1 MKIFAFLSLFF
12 LALPVTVN
20 AQKELLKFE
29 HPLIDA
35 GTMTE
40 DDAPRTFTFVGK
52 NVSKKILHITQV
64 RTTCGCTSSYVK
76 GDVMKPGDTCQVQLT
91 FTPNRYPGTINT
103 GAYLYLKEVEGQPAV
118 KLALTG
124 KVLPGA
130 DQWARYPHKMGALRL
145 KQAKASITE
154 VKPGTEPEARILCGN
169 SGDKPLR
176 ISSLLLPPY
185 ARLTTEPEVIE
196 PGDEADLVITII
208 ADKIPATMPESFT
221 FPVILE
227 GLDARPSDRTIQ
239 VVVKVKKEK
248 SKKEKNTKTMKY
260 LKKLFTLLVIA
271 LFACGFAACSSDDDE
286 PEEPSLEVT
295 AANLH
300 GTWKLAEWNGEPLA
314 EGTYCYIVLNRK
326 DQTFEMYQKFDS
338 MYGRHI
344 TGSFAI
350 KNDPYQGYIISGSYD
365 YGMGDWNQSY
375 LVTRLLAS
383 GSMIWTAKDD
393 VTDISRYERCNE
405 VPAEI
410 LKDCKDL
417 TEE

>member
-1 MKIFAFLSLFF
+1 
-12 LALPVTVN
+12 
-20 AQKELLKFE
+20 
-29 HPLIDA
+29 
-35 GTMTE
+35 
-40 DDAPRTFTFVGK
+40 
-52 NVSKKILHITQV
+52 
-64 RTTCGCTSSYVK
+64 
-76 GDVMKPGDTCQVQLT
+76 
-91 FTPNRYPGTINT
+91 
-103 GAYLYLKEVEGQPAV
+103 
-118 KLALTG
+118 
-124 KVLPGA
+124 
-130 DQWARYPHKMGALRL
+130 
-145 KQAKASITE
+145 
-154 VKPGTEPEARILCGN
+154 
-169 SGDKPLR
+169 
-176 ISSLLLPPY
+176 
-185 ARLTTEPEVIE
+185 
-196 PGDEADLVITII
+196 
-208 ADKIPATMPESFT
+208 
-221 FPVILE
+221 
-227 GLDARPSDRTIQ
+227 
-239 VVVKVKKEK
+239 
-248 SKKEKNTKTMKY
+248 MKY

-295 AANLH
+295 PNNLH

-365 YGMGDWNQSY
+365 YGKGDWNQSY

-393 VTDISRYERCNE
+393 VTDICRYERCKD

-417 TEE
+417 TEK